1 MYKSSLEGYIQQVFK
16 SSKVILIC
24 RRSRR
29 DYVYEFTI
37 HMASQSSNTVSV
49 NVGALSTAIA
59 VAIQQATQLG
69 STGTGAPVA
78 DAAAPVRAER
88 RYFYIATHAW

>member
-1 MYKSSLEGYIQQVFK
+1 
-16 SSKVILIC
+16 
-24 RRSRR
+24 
-29 DYVYEFTI
+29 
-37 HMASQSSNTVSV
+37 MASQSSNTVSV

-78 DAAAPVRAER
+78 DAAAPAQSRTPVLLRSYPCLVTYADVVVRC
-88 RYFYIATHAW
+88 TVVLL